1 MGAIGSDPGK
11 LTEEKGWGSS
21 DTEPTTW
28 IRDEVSVPQL
38 RGGKGDG
45 VVTTPNPLPTKQM
58 RYNDLTRRA
67 TLIMQSNASRLSDT
81 VLIV

>member
-1 MGAIGSDPGK
+1 MVEHGTFNAGVAGSNPAR
-11 LTEEKGWGSS
+11 LTMS
-21 DTEPTTW
+21 W

-58 RYNDLTRRA
+58 WHNDLTRRA
-67 TLIMQSNASRLSDT
+67 TLIIQSNVCQLSDT
-81 VLIV
+81 ALIV